1 MTTEKRAPN
10 FGTINGMEK
19 AARRNAR
26 QWTAPPSF
34 LVELAAD
41 LRDDE
46 KRAESKRKPST
57 SVVPRRC
64 ENCREWNQTERCR
77 FCRSSI

>member
-1 MTTEKRAPN
+1 MTTEKREPN
-10 FGTINGMEK
+10 FGTFRNMDK
-19 AARRNAR
+19 AARRASK
-26 QWTAPPSF
+26 QFTAAPSF

-57 SVVPRRC
+57 SVTPVRC
-64 ENCREWNQTERCR
+64 RDCREWNQTDQCR
-77 FCRSSI
+77 FCRSAI